1 MDRSKNLNFKIV
13 KMRARELRSKSTP
26 SEILLWKELRNRK
39 LSGYKFL
46 CQHPIVYNPSGSGVK
61 YFVADFYCDIKK
73 TVIELDGPIH
83 ENNSEYDQ
91 FRDAEMVNLGLQIL
105 RIKNEELPNI
115 DEVLKKIETS
125 LNSRVL
131 ERKVLEYSRNWIIC
145 PPLFTK

>member
-1 MDRSKNLNFKIV
+1 MDRPKNLDFKIV
-13 KMRARELRSKSTP
+13 KMRARELRSKATH

-46 CQHPIVYNPSGSGVK
+46 RQHPIVYNPYGSGVK

-83 ENNSEYDQ
+83 ENNLEYDQ

-105 RIKNEELPNI
+105 RIKNEGLLNI
-115 DEVLKKIETS
+115 DEVLKKIETY

-131 ERKVLEYSRNWIIC
+131 EKKSSRI
-145 PPLFTK
+145 